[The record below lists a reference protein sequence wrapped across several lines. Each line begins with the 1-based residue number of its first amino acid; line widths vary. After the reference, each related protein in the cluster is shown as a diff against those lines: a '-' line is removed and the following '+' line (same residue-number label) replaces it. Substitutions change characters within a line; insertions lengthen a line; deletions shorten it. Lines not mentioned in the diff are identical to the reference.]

1 MLKTP
6 VLPDAK
12 LGFLDGLKRGIY
24 MPRLLVEN
32 CLDLV
37 VYDGTQCI
45 QPLLGGGYAIMLEE
59 PEAQKILQ
67 V

>member
-1 MLKTP
+1 M
-6 VLPDAK
+6 VHS
-12 LGFLDGLKRGIY
+12 KRDIF
-24 MPRLLVEN
+24 MPRLLIEN
-32 CLDLV
+32 CLNLV

-45 QPLLGGGYAIMLEE
+45 QPLLGGGYAIMLVE